1 MAPVQEYA
9 PRPVRGSRPTDQT
22 SYQTESLLLAPDV
35 DTQDSFL
42 QMDLENDSSARANI
56 LSVPAKE
63 HYCCRSVQIA
73 VDKHYR
79 LIHGCTSKVKFRPG
93 RFTEIQR
100 GAFYFLL
107 VFLFAF
113 RFELRDSAV
122 STLPLGHARHN
133 AGIF

>member
-1 MAPVQEYA
+1 MPLVLFGGVGQ
-9 PRPVRGSRPTDQT
+9 QT
-22 SYQTESLLLAPDV
+22 KLLTKQNPFCLRRMSIHKILFCKWIWKMIHLPAQIYYQY
-35 DTQDSFL
+35 QH
-42 QMDLENDSSARANI
+42 
-56 LSVPAKE
+56 KE
-63 HYCCRSVQIA
+63 HDCRCSVQIA

-79 LIHGCTSKVKFRPG
+79 LIHGCTSKTQFRPG

-100 GAFYFLL
+100 RAFYFLL

-113 RFELRDSAV
+113 RFKLRDSAV